1 MYIVIMGGGRV
12 GLTLANYLVT
22 SGNDV
27 ALIESDN
34 GLCGNAAAE
43 LDALVICGN
52 GTDVKTL
59 EEASISDADVFVAAT
74 GHDTVN
80 LLTSVLSQNYDN
92 IKKIIASSL

>member
-43 LDALVICGN
+43 LDALVMW
-52 GTDVKTL
+52 
-59 EEASISDADVFVAAT
+59 
-74 GHDTVN
+74 
-80 LLTSVLSQNYDN
+80 
-92 IKKIIASSL
+92 